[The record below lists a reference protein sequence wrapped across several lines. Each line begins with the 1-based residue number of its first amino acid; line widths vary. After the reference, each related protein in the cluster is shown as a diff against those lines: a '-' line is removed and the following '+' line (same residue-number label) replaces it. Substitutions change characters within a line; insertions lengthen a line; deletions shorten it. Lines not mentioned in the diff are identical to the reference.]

1 MSLDR
6 VDTMEPTAQKLPT
19 VSVVIPTYNSAD
31 TLGRALESVGIQH
44 YPALEILV
52 VDDGSTDGTR
62 AVLTP
67 FVARGVRYV
76 CAEGRLGPAGA
87 RNLGIARASGEFV
100 AFLDADDTWLPGKI
114 SRQVDLLVKN
124 PCVSL
129 ATCDGYTVTA
139 VGERLS
145 RCYDVRPP
153 AVGPHAWKTLLA
165 YNFIKTPSVMVRRT
179 DLVEVG
185 GFRPELRVGED
196 LDLWIRL
203 SLRGEVAA
211 IREPLMEIYNRPG
224 SLTKVSPDY
233 ERRITLPLLE
243 EHLQRHAS
251 SLTTWERR
259 RIRGT
264 RSFVMGCDLFYEG
277 AYSASVPLFWRAT
290 VSGVRP
296 VKSLFNVVRALM
308 LWGWPLTWIRW
319 DSAR

>member
-1 MSLDR
+1 
-6 VDTMEPTAQKLPT
+6 
-19 VSVVIPTYNSAD
+19 VVIPTYNSAD
-31 TLGRALESVGIQH
+31 TLRRALESVWIQD
-44 YPALEILV
+44 YPALETIV

-62 AVLTP
+62 AMLAP
-67 FVARGVRYV
+67 LAERGVQYV
-76 CAEGRLGPAGA
+76 SSDGRLGPAGA
-87 RNLGIARASGEFV
+87 RNLGIARASGELV

-114 SRQVDLLVKN
+114 SRQVDLLMKS
-124 PCVSL
+124 PRVSL
-129 ATCDGYTVTA
+129 VTCDGYSVTA

-153 AVGPHAWKTLLA
+153 AVGQHAWKTLLA
-165 YNFIKTPSVMVRRT
+165 YNFIKTPSVMVRRA

-211 IREPLMEIYNRPG
+211 IRDPLMEIYNRPG

-251 SLTTWERR
+251 SLTTAERR

-290 VSGVRP
+290 ISGVRP
-296 VKSLFNVVRALM
+296 VKSLFNVLRALL
-308 LWGWPLTWIRW
+308 LWAWPVTWAW
-319 DSAR
+319 WGGGG

>member
-1 MSLDR
+1 MAS
-6 VDTMEPTAQKLPT
+6 PTKPT

-31 TLGRALESVGIQH
+31 TLGRALESVWIQD
-44 YPALEILV
+44 YPTLETIV

-62 AVLTP
+62 AMLAPLAT
-67 FVARGVRYV
+67 RGVQYISS
-76 CAEGRLGPAGA
+76 EGRLGPAGA

-100 AFLDADDTWLPGKI
+100 AFLDADDTWLPGKV
-114 SRQVDLLVKN
+114 SRQVDLLLKN
-124 PCVSL
+124 PHVIL
-129 ATCDGYTVTA
+129 ATCDGYSVTA
-139 VGERLS
+139 AGERLT

-153 AVGPHAWKTLLA
+153 AVGQHAWKTLLA
-165 YNFIKTPSVMVRRT
+165 YNFIKTPSVMVRRA

-211 IREPLMEIYNRPG
+211 IRDPLMEIYNRPG

-243 EHLQRHAS
+243 EHLQRHTAALTAS
-251 SLTTWERR
+251 ERR

-290 VSGVRP
+290 ISGVRP
-296 VKSLFNVVRALM
+296 IKSLFNVVRALV
-308 LWGWPLTWIRW
+308 LWSWPLTWVGW
-319 DSAR
+319 GSAG